1 MSAETTRSPTCQAK
15 PAVLPLATPTLDFS
29 VAHVF
34 NVLYPALSQ
43 SLPRC
48 SPVVVRGISAAVWAC
63 FRDEYAEH
71 PLFKGVKFEYDDIRE
86 KIITVPFSKPL
97 HDIANKVMSVHIYLG
112 ILLQTLRQRTLNQRE
127 PDSAV
132 WTRHYESGIVPTIVW
147 EVGHSQKRSSLYRRA
162 KMWCRR
168 YDGKV
173 HVVILVKYLR
183 KDPSLDNASILEVY
197 RPAYRSRTIGGPP
210 RWTARKDGRTYQ
222 LFPRPPEA
230 IEGAYE
236 TLEDTI
242 PLTYRDYFG
251 EGNVGAGVDP
261 STRFDLPLE
270 SQYRYASGG
279 SSVGGVLAVEDA
291 LLGDEAHLDGG
302 ERAEDGAGVDLR
314 EQSPEEHVGPD
325 GDAEMEE
332 YAADDD
338 DWDAA
343 MSDVSDASESDI

>member
-1 MSAETTRSPTCQAK
+1 
-15 PAVLPLATPTLDFS
+15 
-29 VAHVF
+29 
-34 NVLYPALSQ
+34 
-43 SLPRC
+43 
-48 SPVVVRGISAAVWAC
+48 
-63 FRDEYAEH
+63 
-71 PLFKGVKFEYDDIRE
+71 
-86 KIITVPFSKPL
+86 
-97 HDIANKVMSVHIYLG
+97 
-112 ILLQTLRQRTLNQRE
+112 
-127 PDSAV
+127 
-132 WTRHYESGIVPTIVW
+132 
-147 EVGHSQKRSSLYRRA
+147 
-162 KMWCRR
+162 MWCRH

-197 RPAYRSRTIGGPP
+197 LPAYRSRTIGEPP
-210 RWTARKDGRTYQ
+210 RLTARKDGRTYQ
-222 LFPRPPEA
+222 LFPRQLEA

-236 TLEDTI
+236 TPEDAI

-270 SQYRYASGG
+270 SVREVIEQMVPVTRLREQYRYASGG
-279 SSVGGVLAVEDA
+279 SSVGVLAVEDA
-291 LLGDEAHLDGG
+291 LLGGDEAHLGG
-302 ERAEDGAGVDLR
+302 RERVDLR

-325 GDAEMEE
+325 GDVEMEE